1 MARERS
7 TAAAIA
13 AVLTLVASP
22 GLSAQ
27 YLGGGTKTAAEVRIA
42 DLEQLRDKFVGLAGA
57 FPEATY
63 DWRPMEGVRSVRDV
77 LMLIAVEG
85 TILPTMWDLEAPEW
99 VAAVDLGAEYGRLRE
114 LSKEEL
120 IGEIERSFEHL
131 LGRVGALSAEE
142 FAASANFFGLTTDL
156 GTALDLLA
164 NDMHEH
170 LGQAIAYARMN
181 EVVPP
186 WSRPG

>member
-1 MARERS
+1 MAHERS
-7 TAAAIA
+7 TAATIA
-13 AVLTLVASP
+13 VLLTLVASP

-42 DLEQLRDKFVGLAGA
+42 DLEQLRDKFVALAVA
-57 FPEATY
+57 FPEETY

-85 TILPTMWDLEAPEW
+85 TILPTMWEIEAPEW
-99 VAAVDLGAEYGRLRE
+99 IAAVDLGAEYGRLRE
-114 LSKEEL
+114 LSKDEL
-120 IGEIERSFEHL
+120 TAEIERSFEHL
-131 LGRVGALSAEE
+131 LGRVGALTAEE
-142 FAASANFFGLTTDL
+142 LAASANFFGLTTEL

-181 EVVPP
+181 QIVPP